1 MCGFA
6 GFRLRAN
13 NMQIAPSAMLQ
24 VMGER
29 IRHRG
34 PDGEGQW
41 FDPGTGLGL
50 CHRRLAIQ
58 DVSASGAQPMN
69 SASGRYL
76 IVFNG
81 EIYNFME
88 LREALADR
96 AVTFR
101 GHSDT
106 EVMLACFDCWGV
118 RAAIDRFEGMFAF
131 ALFDRQDNT
140 LYLVR
145 DRMGEKPLYYGWH
158 RQQTLLFGSEL
169 KALRC
174 HPHFDDSIDRD
185 ALALLLRHNYIPAP
199 YSIYSAVKKLEPG
212 CLLSVRL
219 DEAQPSPVIERYWS
233 LTDACLQAPGR
244 DSREDTRQ
252 QLESLLERSVRQQM
266 IADVPLGAFLS
277 GGVDSSAVV
286 ALMQSVST
294 QPVKTFSI
302 GFHEDKYN
310 EANYAAAVAK
320 HLGTDHTELYVRA
333 DDSRDVITS
342 LPEIYDEPF
351 ADSSQ
356 IPTWLVC
363 RLAREHVTVALSGDG
378 GDELFC
384 GYDRYFSSVRGWRQ
398 QQSGGLS
405 RALQRLLLRTVP
417 HAVLAPFAQRLLA
430 GQGELSLADLHD
442 KLATRS
448 GLLEARN
455 LSEYYMRSISYWPVP
470 ERLVRGASTTHG
482 FACGGSTLIDD
493 DYRQLML
500 LDALCYLPDDILVK
514 VDRAAMANSL
524 ETRIPLLNHKLV
536 EFAARIPLEYMTDG
550 VTGKHILRDI
560 LYRHVPKALIERPK
574 MGFAVPVAEW
584 LRGPLRDWSGDL
596 LNHERLVA
604 QGYLDA
610 DIISRVWREHVGG
623 QADHSFRLWGVLCFQ
638 AWLDHSMQGTG
649 GMQ

>member
-6 GFRLRAN
+6 GFRLRADN
-13 NMQIAPSAMLQ
+13 VQFDPSALLRA
-24 VMGER
+24 MGER

-58 DVSASGAQPMN
+58 DISESGAQPMT

-88 LREALADR
+88 LRAALADR
-96 AVTFR
+96 AVAFR

-118 RAAIDRFEGMFAF
+118 RAAIERFEGMFAF
-131 ALFDRQDNT
+131 ALFDRQENM

-174 HPHFDDSIDRD
+174 HPHFDDTIDRD

-199 YSIYSAVKKLEPG
+199 YSIYSAVRKLEPG
-212 CLLSVRL
+212 CLLSLRL
-219 DEAQPSPVIERYWS
+219 DEAQPSPRIERYWS
-233 LTDACLQAPGR
+233 LPDACLQAPGGEG
-244 DSREDTRQ
+244 REDARQ

-310 EANYAAAVAK
+310 EANYAAAVAR

-356 IPTWLVC
+356 IPTWLVS

-384 GYDRYFSSVRGWRQ
+384 GYDRYFDSVREWRRLQ
-398 QQSGGLS
+398 ASGLS
-405 RALQRLLLRTVP
+405 GTLERM
-417 HAVLAPFAQRLLA
+417 LLA
-430 GQGELSLADLHD
+430 GPPALLAPLAKLLVPGQGGLPLAHVRD
-442 KLATRS
+442 KLATRA
-448 GLLEARN
+448 GLLSAGT
-455 LSEYYMRSISYWPVP
+455 LAEYYRRRVSYWRAP
-470 ERLVRGASTTHG
+470 ENIVKGAGETGGWSGIAARLPA
-482 FACGGSTLIDD
+482 DE
-493 DYRQLML
+493 YRQLML
-500 LDALCYLPDDILVK
+500 LDAMTYLPDDILVK

-536 EFAARIPLEYMTDG
+536 EFAARIPLAYLTDG

-584 LRGPLRDWSGDL
+584 LRGPLRDWSADL
-596 LNHERLVA
+596 LNHDRLVA

-610 DIISRVWREHVGG
+610 DVIDRVWREHVNGR
-623 QADHSFRLWGVLCFQ
+623 ADHSFRLWGVLCFQ

>member
-6 GFRLRAN
+6 GFRLLKN
-13 NMQIAPSAMLQ
+13 DMPVAPAEMLQ
-24 VMGER
+24 VMGDR
-29 IRHRG
+29 LRHRG

-58 DVSASGAQPMN
+58 DVSASGAQPMT
-69 SASGRYL
+69 SGSGRYL

-81 EIYNFME
+81 EIYNFKE
-88 LREALADR
+88 LREALPDTA
-96 AVTFR
+96 ATFR

-106 EVMLACFDCWGV
+106 EIMLACFDCWGV
-118 RAAIDRFEGMFAF
+118 RAAIERFEGMFAF
-131 ALFDRQDNT
+131 ALFDRQENT

-158 RQQTLLFGSEL
+158 GQQTLLFGSEL

-174 HPHFDDSIDRD
+174 HPHFDDTIDRD

-199 YSIYSAVKKLEPG
+199 RSIYSSVKKLEPG

-219 DEAQPSPVIERYWS
+219 DDAQSSPVIERYWS
-233 LTDACLQAPGR
+233 LADICMRPAHDA
-244 DSREDTRQ
+244 SREDMRNE
-252 QLESLLERSVRQQM
+252 LESLFEHSVRQQM

-286 ALMQSVST
+286 ALMQSVSS

-302 GFHEDKYN
+302 GFYESSYN
-310 EANYAAAVAK
+310 EAAHAAAVAR
-320 HLGTDHTELYVRA
+320 HLGTDHTELYVHA
-333 DDSRDVITS
+333 DDGRDVIAS
-342 LPEIYDEPF
+342 LPVIYDEPF

-384 GYDRYFSSVRGWRQ
+384 GYDRYFDLVRGWRRQ
-398 QQSGGLS
+398 QAGGFSTVLERMLLT
-405 RALQRLLLRTVP
+405 RAP
-417 HAVLAPFAQRLLA
+417 HTMLAPFVKSLVSGQR
-430 GQGELSLADLHD
+430 GLSLAHIRE
-442 KLATRS
+442 KLTTRA
-448 GLLEARN
+448 GLLSADTLEA
-455 LSEYYMRSISYWPVP
+455 YYKHRISYWHAP
-470 ERLVRGASTTHG
+470 ECIVKGTGVVADRPDMLRLPA
-482 FACGGSTLIDD
+482 D

-500 LDALCYLPDDILVK
+500 LDALSYLPDDILVK

-536 EFAARIPLEYMTDG
+536 EFAAQIPVEYLTDG
-550 VTGKHILRDI
+550 VTGKHMLRDI

-584 LRGPLRDWSGDL
+584 LRGPMRDWSGDL
-596 LNHERLVA
+596 LNRDRLVA
-604 QGYLDA
+604 QGYLEA
-610 DIISRVWREHVGG
+610 DIIRRVWREHVDG

-638 AWLDHSMQGTG
+638 AWLDHTLQDAGASR
-649 GMQ
+649 

>member
-6 GFRLRAN
+6 GFRLLKNDLPVTPAELL
-13 NMQIAPSAMLQ
+13 QAMGDRL
-24 VMGER
+24 
-29 IRHRG
+29 RHRG

-41 FDPGTGLGL
+41 FDQGTGLGL

-58 DVSASGAQPMN
+58 DVSTCGAQPMT

-81 EIYNFME
+81 EVYNFME
-88 LREALADR
+88 LREALPDKT
-96 AVTFR
+96 VTFQ

-106 EVMLACFDCWGV
+106 EVMLACFDRWGV
-118 RAAIDRFEGMFAF
+118 RAAIERFEGMFAF
-131 ALFDRQDNT
+131 ALFDRQENT
-140 LYLVR
+140 LYLAR

-158 RQQTLLFGSEL
+158 RQQTLIFGSEL

-174 HPHFDDSIDRD
+174 HPHFDDTIDRD

-199 YSIYSAVKKLEPG
+199 HSIYRSVQKLQPG

-219 DEAQPSPVIERYWS
+219 DEAQPAPVIERYWS
-233 LTDACLQAPGR
+233 LPDICMRPVHEA
-244 DSREDTRQ
+244 SREDTRSE
-252 QLESLLERSVRQQM
+252 LESLFERSVRQQM

-286 ALMQSVST
+286 AMMQSVSS

-302 GFHEDKYN
+302 GFHEPEYN
-310 EANYAAAVAK
+310 EAAHAAAVAR
-320 HLGTDHTELYVRA
+320 HLGADHTELYVHA
-333 DDSRDVITS
+333 DDGRDVITS

-356 IPTWLVC
+356 IPTWLVS

-384 GYDRYFSSVRGWRQ
+384 GYDRYFDYVRGWRRQ
-398 QQSGGLS
+398 QTSGIPRVLE
-405 RALQRLLLRTVP
+405 RMLLRGIP
-417 HAVLAPFAQRLLA
+417 HTVLAPLAKFLVTGQHGLSTAHVREKLLA
-430 GQGELSLADLHD
+430 
-442 KLATRS
+442 RS
-448 GLLEARN
+448 GLLAADTLE
-455 LSEYYMRSISYWPVP
+455 SYYKCRISYWHDP
-470 ERLVRGASTTHG
+470 ERIVIGAGEADARPAMARLPS
-482 FACGGSTLIDD
+482 D
-493 DYRQLML
+493 DYRKLML
-500 LDALCYLPDDILVK
+500 LDSLSYLPDDILVK

-536 EFAARIPLEYMTDG
+536 EFAAQMPVGYLTDG

-584 LRGPLRDWSGDL
+584 LRGPLREWSGDL
-596 LNHERLVA
+596 LNSERLVA

-610 DIISRVWREHVGG
+610 GIINRVWREHVDGH
-623 QADHSFRLWGVLCFQ
+623 ADHSFRLWGVLSFQ
-638 AWLDHSMQGTG
+638 AWLDHNMQEAGSVH
-649 GMQ
+649 